1 MKRPDRA
8 GIWAWVA
15 LVAAAGVLTTLAILL
30 VSDVVALLLVLAA
43 LGLAGAGLWI
53 ATTRRG
59 VARFC
64 GLAVAIVALAGGVVA
79 LVWQGLFDEL
89 IALVIALAAFGAASR
104 MALRRR
110 QEGRTG
116 SAEPRTRSS
125 RARSAVLLINPKS
138 GGGKAERFDLARE
151 ARKRGIAAVVLAR
164 GDDLLELAEQAYRSR
179 SAVARNSC
187 TSPCRRSCRACPCRT
202 DKACAPASRRGPVRD
217 WSTPSRRW
225 VPVRARRCSPRD
237 EAEGKRGPRTSRAL
251 PRSGRDLGG
260 APRRG
265 QRNGSSSWLL
275 SQENCVERNGGACGG
290 LSSSPLAPNCDSG

>member
-1 MKRPDRA
+1 MTRSDSIHSEPRSTRRQSEHTLRLVGDSFGRRISGRLTLDTRTADGEADGDVAARGSGVRA
-8 GIWAWVA
+8 GFV
-15 LVAAAGVLTTLAILL
+15 
-30 VSDVVALLLVLAA
+30 
-43 LGLAGAGLWI
+43 
-53 ATTRRG
+53 
-59 VARFC
+59 
-64 GLAVAIVALAGGVVA
+64 
-79 LVWQGLFDEL
+79 
-89 IALVIALAAFGAASR
+89 
-104 MALRRR
+104 
-110 QEGRTG
+110 
-116 SAEPRTRSS
+116 
-125 RARSAVLLINPKS
+125 
-138 GGGKAERFDLARE
+138 
-151 ARKRGIAAVVLAR
+151 
-164 GDDLLELAEQAYRSR
+164 
-179 SAVARNSC
+179 C

>member
-15 LVAAAGVLTTLAILL
+15 LVAAAGVVATLAILL
-30 VSDVVALLLVLAA
+30 ADDVIALLLVLLA

-59 VARFC
+59 IARLF
-64 GLAVAIVALAGGVVA
+64 GFAVAIVALAGGVVA

-138 GGGKAERFDLARE
+138 GGGKAERFDLA
-151 ARKRGIAAVVLAR
+151 G
-164 GDDLLELAEQAYRSR
+164 
-179 SAVARNSC
+179 
-187 TSPCRRSCRACPCRT
+187 
-202 DKACAPASRRGPVRD
+202 
-217 WSTPSRRW
+217 
-225 VPVRARRCSPRD
+225 
-237 EAEGKRGPRTSRAL
+237 
-251 PRSGRDLGG
+251 
-260 APRRG
+260 
-265 QRNGSSSWLL
+265 
-275 SQENCVERNGGACGG
+275 
-290 LSSSPLAPNCDSG
+290 